1 MLVRERMSHP
11 VISTTPDTPV
21 QDALVQM
28 REAKVSR
35 FPVVDKKGKLV
46 GIVGEDDL
54 LNASPSQATSLSVW
68 EVNYLL
74 SKITVERVMSKDVI
88 TVDEDTPLEE
98 AARIMADH
106 RIGGLPVMKKGELV
120 GMITQTNIFE
130 ILLELLGARQP
141 GLRLT
146 ALVKEEKGKLH
157 QITKA
162 IDEAGGNII
171 ALSTF
176 GGQGMTDRELMV
188 KVDQIEESALRD
200 AVESLVVAISD
211 VRVMFV

>member
-176 GGQGMTDRELMV
+176 GGQGMADRELMV